1 MEKLLTVT
9 VPAYN
14 ADRWLEYNL
23 DSLLLPSCL
32 DMLEVLVVDDGSVDR
47 TGEIADSYAA
57 RYPDTVRVIHKENGG
72 HGSGVN
78 TGIKEARG
86 RYFKV
91 VDADD
96 WVDQEA
102 FQNLIEAL
110 KDADDDIVSSGFL
123 WAKDNG
129 SGYPATFPTEA
140 EFKEP
145 FKGVR
150 YGETYRFEEIAEQL
164 YLKIH
169 NLTYRTALL
178 KEHDIRLDEHC
189 YYVDTEYITYPVPF
203 VETVRFLPDFVY
215 RYRINRAGQSMG
227 VKQMQKYAENY
238 DHVFGSLLR
247 FYDSEIVQS
256 CGAKKKRYIA
266 NIIARTTAAR
276 IRVFLSLPTNRENK
290 EALIRFDESLKKDH
304 PEIYRANIN
313 KAVSALR
320 KSNYLLY
327 RPAAAAVKEK
337 YGQATV

>member
-32 DMLEVLVVDDGSVDR
+32 DILEVLVVDDGSVDR
-47 TGEIADSYAA
+47 TGEIADIYAA
-57 RYPDTVRVIHKENGG
+57 RYPDTVRVIHKANGG

-96 WVDQEA
+96 WVDEDA

-129 SGYPATFPTEA
+129 SSYPATFPTEA

-150 YGETYRFEEIAEQL
+150 YGETYRFEEIAEQR

-238 DHVFGSLLR
+238 DRVLGSLLR

-256 CGAKKKRYIA
+256 CGAKKKGYIA
-266 NIIARTTAAR
+266 NIIARTAAAR
-276 IRVFLSLPTNRENK
+276 VRIFLSLPTNKENK
-290 EALIRFDESLKKDH
+290 EALIRFDDGLKKNY

-313 KAVSALR
+313 RAVSALR

>member
-47 TGEIADSYAA
+47 TGEIADIYAA
-57 RYPDTVRVIHKENGG
+57 RYPGTVRVIHKANGG

-78 TGIKEARG
+78 TGIREARG

-145 FKGVR
+145 FKGVC

-178 KEHDIRLDEHC
+178 KENDIRLDEHC

-203 VETVRFLPDFVY
+203 VDTVRFLPDFVY

-238 DHVFGSLLR
+238 DRVLGSLLR
-247 FYDSEIVQS
+247 FYESDTVKS
-256 CGAKKKRYIA
+256 CGAKKKGYIA
-266 NIIARTTAAR
+266 NIIARTVAAR

-290 EALIRFDESLKKDH
+290 EALIRFDESLKKDY

-313 KAVSALR
+313 RAVSALR

>member
-14 ADRWLEYNL
+14 ADPWLEYNL
-23 DSLLLPSCL
+23 NSLLVPSCL

-47 TGEIADSYAA
+47 TGEIADGYAA

-78 TGIKEARG
+78 TGIIEARG

-96 WVDQEA
+96 WVDQDA
-102 FQNLIEAL
+102 FQNLMKAL
-110 KDADDDIVSSGFL
+110 QDADDDIISSGFL

-140 EFKEP
+140 EFREP

-150 YGETYRFEEIAEQL
+150 YSETYRFEEIAEQL

-169 NLTYRTALL
+169 NLTYRTTLL

-215 RYRINRAGQSMG
+215 RYRINRAGQSMS

-238 DHVFGSLLR
+238 DRVLGSLLR
-247 FYDSEIVQS
+247 FYESDTVKR
-256 CGAKKKRYIA
+256 CGEKRKRYIA
-266 NIIARTTAAR
+266 NIIARTAAAR
-276 IRVFLSLPTNRENK
+276 IRVFLSLPTNKKNK
-290 EALIRFDESLKKDH
+290 EALIRFDEGLKKEH
-304 PEIYRANIN
+304 PDIYQANVN

>member
-23 DSLLLPSCL
+23 DSLLIPSCL
-32 DMLEVLVVDDGSVDR
+32 DALEVLVVDDGSVDR

-215 RYRINRAGQSMG
+215 RYRINRAGQSMS
-227 VKQMQKYAENY
+227 VKQMQNYA
-238 DHVFGSLLR
+238 
-247 FYDSEIVQS
+247 
-256 CGAKKKRYIA
+256 
-266 NIIARTTAAR
+266 
-276 IRVFLSLPTNRENK
+276 
-290 EALIRFDESLKKDH
+290 
-304 PEIYRANIN
+304 
-313 KAVSALR
+313 
-320 KSNYLLY
+320 
-327 RPAAAAVKEK
+327 
-337 YGQATV
+337 

>member
-14 ADRWLEYNL
+14 ADPWLEYNL
-23 DSLLLPSCL
+23 NSLLVPSCL

-78 TGIKEARG
+78 TGIREARG

-96 WVDQEA
+96 WVDQDA
-102 FQNLIEAL
+102 FQNLIEVL
-110 KDADDDIVSSGFL
+110 KEADDDIVSSGFL

-169 NLTYRTALL
+169 NLTYRTAL
-178 KEHDIRLDEHC
+178 
-189 YYVDTEYITYPVPF
+189 YVDTEYITYPVPF

-215 RYRINRAGQSMG
+215 RYRINRTGQSMS

-238 DHVFGSLLR
+238 DRVFGSLLR

-266 NIIARTTAAR
+266 NIIARTAAAR

>member
-23 DSLLLPSCL
+23 DSLLIPSCL
-32 DMLEVLVVDDGSVDR
+32 DALEILVVDDGSVDR

-57 RYPDTVRVIHKENGG
+57 RYPDTVRVIHKANGG

-178 KEHDIRLDEHC
+178 KEHDIKLDEHC
-189 YYVDTEYITYPVPF
+189 FYVDTEYITYPVPF

-238 DHVFGSLLR
+238 DRVLGSLLR
-247 FYDSEIVQS
+247 FYESDTVKS
-256 CGAKKKRYIA
+256 CGAKKKGYIA
-266 NIIARTTAAR
+266 NIIARTAAAR

-290 EALIRFDESLKKDH
+290 EALIRFDESLKKDY

-313 KAVSALR
+313 RAVSALR

>member
-32 DMLEVLVVDDGSVDR
+32 DILEVLVVDDGSVDR
-47 TGEIADSYAA
+47 TGEIADIYAA
-57 RYPDTVRVIHKENGG
+57 RYPDTVRVIHKANGG

-96 WVDQEA
+96 WVDEDA

-129 SGYPATFPTEA
+129 SSYPATFPTEA

-238 DHVFGSLLR
+238 DRVLGSLLR

-256 CGAKKKRYIA
+256 CGAKKKGYIA
-266 NIIARTTAAR
+266 NIIARTAAAR
-276 IRVFLSLPTNRENK
+276 VRIFLSLPTNKENK
-290 EALIRFDESLKKDH
+290 EALIRFDDGLKKNY

-313 KAVSALR
+313 RAVSALR

>member
-14 ADRWLEYNL
+14 ADPWLEYNL
-23 DSLLLPSCL
+23 NSLLVPSCL

-96 WVDQEA
+96 WVDQDA
-102 FQNLIEAL
+102 FQNLMKAL
-110 KDADDDIVSSGFL
+110 QDADDDIVSSGFL

-215 RYRINRAGQSMG
+215 RYRINRAGQSMS

-238 DHVFGSLLR
+238 DHVLDSLLR
-247 FYDSEIVQS
+247 FYDSETVKN
-256 CGAKKKRYIA
+256 CGTEKRRYIA
-266 NIIARTTAAR
+266 NIIARTVAAR
-276 IRVFLSLPTNRENK
+276 IRIFLSLPTSRENK
-290 EALIRFDESLKKDH
+290 EALIRFDEGLKKNH

-313 KAVSALR
+313 KAVNALR